1 MNCSKNCFIII
12 GICAMI
18 YNIFATPINI
28 NCLPSTCINNYCCS
42 DTIIFSSN
50 YTKVDKYYCSINNN
64 ICSSTTIDIVDCT
77 NKTNCYI
84 CTLDLTIND
93 TIYDILLINNLDCL
107 SNNDPQT
114 TLENIID
121 FFSIPNIIIIS
132 IVGFFLILFL
142 YSCCCFDN
150 RKPPVDYNLI
160 IWNFEKQKIIN

>member
-64 ICSSTTIDIVDCT
+64 ICSSPYLDRIFYIFYYYAKK
-77 NKTNCYI
+77 NRRNC
-84 CTLDLTIND
+84 
-93 TIYDILLINNLDCL
+93 
-107 SNNDPQT
+107 
-114 TLENIID
+114 NIIFKSFT
-121 FFSIPNIIIIS
+121 FFCIS
-132 IVGFFLILFL
+132 FKVSKFLILL
-142 YSCCCFDN
+142 SFDHIFK
-150 RKPPVDYNLI
+150 RL
-160 IWNFEKQKIIN
+160 